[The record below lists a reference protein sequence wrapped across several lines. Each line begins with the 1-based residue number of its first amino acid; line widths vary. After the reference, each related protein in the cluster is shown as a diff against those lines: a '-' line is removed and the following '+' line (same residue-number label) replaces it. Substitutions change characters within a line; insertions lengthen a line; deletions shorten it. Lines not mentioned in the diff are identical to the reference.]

1 MVTDAL
7 RGKTV
12 CTDTGGGTW
21 SLSVQ
26 TVAVWWRGDVA
37 YSCDSSVCIR
47 CNFVHATDN
56 NDLCRTENQSSHAV
70 AVAVRVDKLAV
81 SGNGIGAHKIGVAG
95 KCFAVNRTDLLRGR
109 SL

>member
-1 MVTDAL
+1 MTVCITAVSYTHLQHFNPVRRTTASGNYGMVTDAL

-81 SGNGIGAHKIGVAG
+81 
-95 KCFAVNRTDLLRGR
+95 
-109 SL
+109 